1 VGTVRIIRGAAK
13 IAASDL
19 ERRLRKTIRGDMG
32 GETVSDSGVKL
43 SLVIFVVSGAAL
55 TWLRLTMAIL
65 SSAEKVRWW
74 SMALGEWF

>member
-1 VGTVRIIRGAAK
+1 VAK

-43 SLVIFVVSGAAL
+43 SLVIFVVSGAAAAGDGHL
-55 TWLRLTMAIL
+55 
-65 SSAEKVRWW
+65 VV
-74 SMALGEWF
+74 G